1 MEETEN
7 NSAPPTQAR
16 DSSGILR
23 TKISLGR
30 KPSIIMPFYLM
41 KNELPSNPITGSMNL
56 LSYYG
61 LDHAWNK
68 FCNNKKLKE
77 ELSAFMP
84 NLPGNID
91 AAGSLRQL
99 IEKPPIC
106 GKEILPLGSAET
118 VGFRLLPGSVS
129 DFLSCIQRLFVAFQI
144 PEEYRTW
151 SVGPSNAADKK
162 KRKRK
167 HENILGDEGPEEDA
181 EKRAKRLKKEEERRE
196 KKKKKKDKKRK
207 VHCKLCVLKAIGYLH
222 LFTFFKFSF
231 HWCFLENDGDGKPR
245 FFSANDSGCRLFEF
259 LTTTIV
265 LGSTKR
271 LS

>member
-1 MEETEN
+1 
-7 NSAPPTQAR
+7 
-16 DSSGILR
+16 
-23 TKISLGR
+23 
-30 KPSIIMPFYLM
+30 
-41 KNELPSNPITGSMNL
+41 MNL

-91 AAGSLRQL
+91 AAGHKDGSSLRQL

-118 VGFRLLPGSVS
+118 VGFRLLPGS
-129 DFLSCIQRLFVAFQI
+129 I

-167 HENILGDEGPEEDA
+167 HENILGEEGPEEDA

-207 VHCKLCVLKAIGYLH
+207 KMMETENPDSTAPTTQV
-222 LFTFFKFSF
+222 TD
-231 HWCFLENDGDGKPR
+231 FLN
-245 FFSANDSGCRLFEF
+245 F
-259 LTTTIV
+259 
-265 LGSTKR
+265 
-271 LS
+271 

>member
-7 NSAPPTQAR
+7 TSAPPTQAR

-41 KNELPSNPITGSMNL
+41 KNELPN
-56 LSYYG
+56 
-61 LDHAWNK
+61 HAWNK

-91 AAGSLRQL
+91 AAGHKDGSSLRQL

-118 VGFRLLPGSVS
+118 VGFRLLPGS
-129 DFLSCIQRLFVAFQI
+129 I
-144 PEEYRTW
+144 PEEYRSW

-167 HENILGDEGPEEDA
+167 HENILGEEGPEEDA
-181 EKRAKRLKKEEERRE
+181 EKRAKQ
-196 KKKKKKDKKRK
+196 
-207 VHCKLCVLKAIGYLH
+207 
-222 LFTFFKFSF
+222 
-231 HWCFLENDGDGKPR
+231 NDGNGKPR
-245 FFSANDSGCRLFEF
+245 FYSANDSGYRLFEF
-259 LTTTIV
+259 LTTTVV

-271 LS
+271 LSQRYLAKDEDCMIVELLYLSGGIYDLMLVPAYT